1 VSSRRDTVIMLA
13 AQSYYR
19 LGGFVLVMVLARS
32 LPAAEIGAFVFAMA
46 FAESFVAISNFGMNS
61 VMSRQVAADNA
72 SAAHRFAAILG
83 FRAVSGIVYLLVVM
97 SLAIAFTSARWEII
111 LAATLI
117 ALAEDTYY
125 SFGSLFLALR
135 KAVYNVTVGVTV
147 QTVFIA
153 LFVVGLWMH
162 PSLWTLIWVNAVRV
176 VALLAA
182 SVWITQA
189 KLFRLRI
196 SWDSAA
202 IKISVPF
209 VMMAAVNSLRDQIG
223 AVMLGLLSSYDAVAH
238 YNLVMRVSVAS
249 LSIPTAVCA
258 VLSPL
263 IVAHG
268 LDERNRRRIA
278 MSVTLILGAA
288 LTGSVMAAT
297 MSMPVAKVLYGP
309 LARETAPLLRVLA
322 LLFPVSFL
330 ALFCSLVLQALY
342 REVHVLR
349 TMILVALANLLGNL
363 ILIPVYG
370 ARGAI
375 YGQLIA
381 TTLQLVILAMD
392 LRNCYLRSDS
402 PPYETRSPVSLSGL
416 R

>member
-1 VSSRRDTVIMLA
+1 
-13 AQSYYR
+13 
-19 LGGFVLVMVLARS
+19 
-32 LPAAEIGAFVFAMA
+32 
-46 FAESFVAISNFGMNS
+46 
-61 VMSRQVAADNA
+61 
-72 SAAHRFAAILG
+72 
-83 FRAVSGIVYLLVVM
+83 
-97 SLAIAFTSARWEII
+97 
-111 LAATLI
+111 
-117 ALAEDTYY
+117 
-125 SFGSLFLALR
+125 
-135 KAVYNVTVGVTV
+135 
-147 QTVFIA
+147 
-153 LFVVGLWMH
+153 
-162 PSLWTLIWVNAVRV
+162 
-176 VALLAA
+176 
-182 SVWITQA
+182 
-189 KLFRLRI
+189 
-196 SWDSAA
+196 
-202 IKISVPF
+202 

-309 LARETAPLLRVLA
+309 LAPETAPLLRVLA